1 MPRTRNRP
9 LFLGLFFAAGIAGLL
24 SASCHSPSPGFLR
37 AHEGQIVNGQGE
49 VVLLRGMG
57 LGGWM
62 LQEGYMF
69 HLGSLGT
76 QRRIRTAFENILG
89 KEGGDQFYE
98 QWLKNHTQKADIDS
112 LAAWGFNSV
121 RLPMHY
127 RLYTLSVGEEP
138 VPGEQTWLEQGFA
151 LTDSLLAWCRENRMY
166 LILDLH
172 AAPGGQGN
180 DLNIA
185 DRDPRTPS
193 LWESEANREKTI
205 ALWRKLAERYA
216 QEEWIGGYDLLNE
229 TNWGFED
236 STDVHGIREQSN
248 APLRRLLMDITQA
261 IREVDTN
268 HLIFLEGNG
277 FANNYNGI
285 FPVWDDNLVLSFHKY
300 GNFNTRESIRRFL
313 DLRKKHQIP
322 LWLGESG
329 ENSNT
334 WFTEAIE
341 LCEKHGIGWAWWQL
355 KKMGINNPLEI
366 PQPEGYEQLLEYVQ
380 SPSSHPKQI
389 SRERAAEVLEQLLK
403 NLRIENNIFHK
414 DVIDAMFRQ
423 VRSYEARPFV
433 PHRAT
438 VGSSIQAV
446 DFDLGRQRA
455 AYFDRDSASYHYTP
469 GVHTTGNRGRAY
481 RNDGVDIQPDGK
493 GYHVF
498 HIEDGEWLQYTVEVR
513 ETGIGRLLLQ
523 VADTTG
529 GGQIS
534 IRVDDHTMTNPVPVP
549 HTPTLTAWETVPVEI
564 PELPLGKAA
573 IRIHAEKG
581 GFTLKSLAFSALAP

>member
-1 MPRTRNRP
+1 
-9 LFLGLFFAAGIAGLL
+9 
-24 SASCHSPSPGFLR
+24 
-37 AHEGQIVNGQGE
+37 
-49 VVLLRGMG
+49 
-57 LGGWM
+57 
-62 LQEGYMF
+62 
-69 HLGSLGT
+69 
-76 QRRIRTAFENILG
+76 
-89 KEGGDQFYE
+89 DQFYE

-236 STDVHGIREQSN
+236 STDAHGIREQSN

-355 KKMGINNPLEI
+355 KRMGTNYPLEI
-366 PQPEGYEQLLEYVQ
+366 RRPEGYEQVLKYVQ
-380 SPSSHPKQI
+380 SAISHPKQVG
-389 SRERAAEVLEQLLK
+389 RERAAEVVEQLM
-403 NLRIENNIFHK
+403 NNPRSENHIFHR
-414 DVIDAMFRQ
+414 DVSDAMFRQ
-423 VRSYEARPFV
+423 DRSYEARPLV

-455 AYFDRDSASYHYTP
+455 AYFDRDSA
-469 GVHTTGNRGRAY
+469 
-481 RNDGVDIQPDGK
+481 
-493 GYHVF
+493 
-498 HIEDGEWLQYTVEVR
+498 
-513 ETGIGRLLLQ
+513 
-523 VADTTG
+523 
-529 GGQIS
+529 
-534 IRVDDHTMTNPVPVP
+534 
-549 HTPTLTAWETVPVEI
+549 
-564 PELPLGKAA
+564 
-573 IRIHAEKG
+573 
-581 GFTLKSLAFSALAP
+581 